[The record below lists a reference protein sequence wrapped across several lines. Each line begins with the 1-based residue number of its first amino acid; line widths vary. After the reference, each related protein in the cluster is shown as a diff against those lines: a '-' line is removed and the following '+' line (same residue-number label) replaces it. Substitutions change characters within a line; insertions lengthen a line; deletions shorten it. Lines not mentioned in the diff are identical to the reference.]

1 MKNNFEY
8 LFISDIN
15 LQTWKILSDAVV
27 IPNMDYKQIYTF
39 IQNNNSNYQFIFYD
53 NTEKDKKNRL
63 KVVKA
68 ELLKYDIC

>member
-1 MKNNFEY
+1 
-8 LFISDIN
+8 
-15 LQTWKILSDAVV
+15 
-27 IPNMDYKQIYTF
+27 MDYKQIYNF